1 MIAYCWRGEAGMCH
15 MLLTAETMGKGILVE
30 SHPGLSRL
38 YAASSNFSSG
48 KSVEN
53 V

>member
-1 MIAYCWRGEAGMCH
+1 M
-15 MLLTAETMGKGILVE
+15 LTAETMGKGILVE
-30 SHPGLSRL
+30 SGLSRL
-38 YAASSNFSSG
+38 HAASSNFSSC